1 MNAELFIAR
10 RLHFDESDG
19 RRMSRPAVR
28 VATAGIAVGLAVMLI
43 AVAVVVG
50 FKREVS
56 GQIVG
61 FGSHIQVAA
70 YQTGSD
76 YEATPI
82 APSDSLLQT
91 LATIPHVERV
101 QRVATK
107 PGIVKTDD
115 DFEGIV
121 LKGVDGSFDWQFFDN
136 HLVAGALPVVGDSA
150 ATNDALI
157 SRHTANLLRLSVGDR
172 FTAYFVGEPVRAR
185 RFTVCGIYETAFADF
200 DRLYVLTDL
209 RHVQRLNGWNSA
221 QIGQLELLI
230 DDFGAIDEVER
241 EVFFATATAALH
253 DQTLLQT
260 RSIKKIV
267 PRMFEWL
274 DMLDVNAWVILAL
287 MLAVAGFNM
296 ISGLLIIIL
305 ERTSTIG
312 LLKAMGA
319 RNRAIRKIFVCQAAF
334 LIGKG
339 MFWGNVVGCAI
350 VLIEQL
356 THAIPLDPAMYYVN
370 YVPVALSVEH
380 WLLIN
385 IGTFALTLLMLIAPS
400 HIIAYIQPSQAIKFD

>member
-1 MNAELFIAR
+1 MNTELFIAR
-10 RLHFDESDG
+10 RLHFDENVG
-19 RRMSRPAVR
+19 QRMSRPAMR
-28 VATAGIAVGLAVMLI
+28 VATAGIAVGLTVMLV

-56 GQIVG
+56 NQIVG

-70 YQTGSD
+70 YENGYG
-76 YEATPI
+76 YETVPI
-82 APSDSLLQT
+82 VPSDSLVQT
-91 LATIPHVERV
+91 LETLPHIKCV
-101 QRVATK
+101 QRITTK
-107 PGIVKTDD
+107 PGIVKTDT

-121 LKGVDGSFDWQFFDN
+121 LKGVDAGFDWTFFKT
-136 HLVAGALPVVGDSA
+136 HIVAGNIPVVGGDVA
-150 ATNDALI
+150 ANDALI
-157 SRHTANLLRLSVGDR
+157 SRHTANLLHLAVGDR
-172 FTAYFVGEPVRAR
+172 FTAYFVGESVRAR

-200 DRLYVLTDL
+200 DKLFVLTDM
-209 RHVQRLNGWNSA
+209 RHVQKLNGWNADCIS
-221 QIGQLELLI
+221 QLELLV
-230 DDFGAIDEVER
+230 DDFDKIDEIER
-241 EVFFATATAALH
+241 NVFFAVAT
-253 DQTLLQT
+253 QGGTPMQV
-260 RSIKKIV
+260 RNIKKIV

-305 ERTSTIG
+305 ERTNTIG

-319 RNRAIRKIFVCQAAF
+319 RDRSIRKIFVCQAAF

-339 MFWGNVVGCAI
+339 MLWGNVAGCAI
-350 VLIEQL
+350 VLVEQF

-370 YVPVALSVEH
+370 YIPVSLSVEH

-385 IGTFALTLLMLIAPS
+385 IGTFVITLLMLIVPS
-400 HIIAYIQPSQAIKFD
+400 HIITSIRPAQSIKFD

>member
-1 MNAELFIAR
+1 MNTEFFIAR

-19 RRMSRPAVR
+19 RHMSRPAVR

-50 FKREVS
+50 FKHEVS

-70 YQTGSD
+70 YQPSD
-76 YEATPI
+76 SHEAIPI
-82 APSDSLLQT
+82 APSDSLMQT
-91 LATIPHVERV
+91 IAATPHVARV

-121 LKGVDGSFDWQFFDN
+121 LKGVDSSFDWTFFGK

-150 ATNDALI
+150 ATNDALV

-172 FTAYFVGEPVRAR
+172 FTAYFVGNPVRAR

-200 DRLYVLTDL
+200 DRLYVLADL
-209 RHVQRLNGWNSA
+209 RHVQRLNGWDST

-230 DDFGAIDEVER
+230 DDFDKIDEAER
-241 EVFFATATAALH
+241 DVFFAAAETTLYGS
-253 DQTLLQT
+253 TLLQT

-274 DMLDVNAWVILAL
+274 DMIDVNAWVILAL

-305 ERTSTIG
+305 ERTGTIG

-319 RNRAIRKIFVCQAAF
+319 RNWTIRKIFICQAAF

-339 MFWGNVVGCAI
+339 MFWGNVAGCAV
-350 VLIEQL
+350 VLAEYL
-356 THAIPLDPAMYYVN
+356 THAIPLDAAMYYVD
-370 YVPVALSVEH
+370 YVPVSLSVQH

-385 IGTFALTLLMLIAPS
+385 IGTLVLTLLILIAPS
-400 HIIAYIQPSQAIKFD
+400 HIISTIQPAKAIKFD

>member
-1 MNAELFIAR
+1 
-10 RLHFDESDG
+10 
-19 RRMSRPAVR
+19 
-28 VATAGIAVGLAVMLI
+28 
-43 AVAVVVG
+43 
-50 FKREVS
+50 
-56 GQIVG
+56 
-61 FGSHIQVAA
+61 
-70 YQTGSD
+70 
-76 YEATPI
+76 
-82 APSDSLLQT
+82 
-91 LATIPHVERV
+91 
-101 QRVATK
+101 
-107 PGIVKTDD
+107 
-115 DFEGIV
+115 
-121 LKGVDGSFDWQFFDN
+121 
-136 HLVAGALPVVGDSA
+136 
-150 ATNDALI
+150 
-157 SRHTANLLRLSVGDR
+157 
-172 FTAYFVGEPVRAR
+172 
-185 RFTVCGIYETAFADF
+185 
-200 DRLYVLTDL
+200 
-209 RHVQRLNGWNSA
+209 
-221 QIGQLELLI
+221 
-230 DDFGAIDEVER
+230 
-241 EVFFATATAALH
+241 
-253 DQTLLQT
+253 
-260 RSIKKIV
+260 
-267 PRMFEWL
+267 MFEWL

-385 IGTFALTLLMLIAPS
+385 VGTFALTLLMLIAPS